1 MKKQTFRKVVRL
13 PNGKR
18 KWITASSEAELR
30 EKLLDLQIQVNAGVD
45 VSENITFGEF
55 ALRWYRVTKEPT
67 VGANQR
73 YSILNTLNNHILP
86 YLSGI
91 PMSKLTQM
99 QVQYVFTMLN
109 GKSQS
114 MISKVRTVLKEI
126 FENAQANRLIVSS
139 PLVAIRTNAA
149 EKKEKHAVSAA
160 DEAALLSKLSED
172 GTYYGR
178 RAYLF
183 ALLGFKTG
191 LRRGELAGLMLSD
204 IDLTAHTLTVNRAAI
219 WPDYNHAQISD
230 SKSQTKTKAA
240 HRTVPIPDT
249 AFPAV
254 KAAVQLAMGEGTS
267 LYLFHGVEGS
277 MLSKTEIDR
286 LWARVQKASPVR
298 FTMHEMRHT
307 YCTRILQSGINV
319 REAQYFMGHADPTM
333 TMGVYNHFIEEE
345 QRDPASAKLRAC
357 L

>member
-1 MKKQTFRKVVRL
+1 MNTYRKVIRL

-18 KWITASSEAELR
+18 KWITAKSEQELN

-45 VSENITFGEF
+45 VSESITFGEY
-55 ALRWYRVTKEPT
+55 ALKWYRINKEPT

-73 YSILNTLNNHILP
+73 YSILNALNNHILP
-86 YLSGI
+86 HLSGI
-91 PMSKLTQM
+91 PMQRITQM
-99 QVQYVFTMLN
+99 QVQYVFTLLN

-114 MISKVRTVLKEI
+114 LISKVRTILKEI
-126 FENAQANRLIVSS
+126 FESAQANRLIISS
-139 PLVAIRTNAA
+139 PLVAIHANAA
-149 EKKEKHAVSAA
+149 AKKEKRAVSAA
-160 DEAALLSKLSED
+160 DEAALLAKLSED
-172 GTYYGR
+172 RTYYGR
-178 RAYLF
+178 RAYLL

-204 IDLTAHTLTVNRAAI
+204 IDLAAHTLTVNRAAI
-219 WPDYNHAQISD
+219 WPDFNHARISD
-230 SKSQTKTKAA
+230 ARTQTKTKAA

-249 AFPAV
+249 AYQVV
-254 KAAVQLAMGEGTS
+254 KSEVQIALNEGTS
-267 LYLFHGVEGS
+267 LYLFHGIDGN

-286 LWARVQKASPVR
+286 AWARVQKASPVP

-307 YCTRILQSGINV
+307 YCTRILQSGISV

-333 TMGVYNHFIEEE
+333 TMGVYNHFIEAE